1 MIKLNHLWKTG
12 LSILELETAKEVED
26 TRALIKI
33 KTYQTRIIS
42 VWLSRTEPQTAY
54 EGEDT

>member
-12 LSILELETAKEVED
+12 LSILELETAKEGKD

-33 KTYQTRIIS
+33 KIYLTRLIS
-42 VWLSRTEPQTAY
+42 VWLQPQTAY
-54 EGEDT
+54 EDEDT